1 MRNTAKRHILI
12 TVPIEPDWL
21 ARLQK
26 LSPDLQIE
34 VRPIQRDV
42 RPRSRM
48 GEIPDE
54 LWQNVE
60 IFYTPSFLPTLQQAP
75 NLRWVHLYSAGADHI
90 LKHPVMDS
98 PVIITT
104 SSGVHIVSIP
114 EYVMMMQL
122 AWFHRLPFIL
132 EQQYK
137 AQWPVGKD
145 WLAFSNVPELRGKTL
160 GIVGYGSIGRG
171 IAHLAKAFGMRIVAQ
186 QYSDDHR
193 DHGFIFPDVG
203 DPDGILPDCYYK
215 LDQLH
220 CLLQESDVV
229 VIAVPLTPQTTNLF
243 DAAAFSAM
251 KPDAFLINIAR
262 GEVCNEQDLIQALQE
277 KCIAG
282 AALDVHDP
290 EPLPPDHPLW
300 QLPNVMISPHISGGT
315 ARYPERSF
323 MIFEENLQ
331 RYLAGE
337 PLYNAVNKERG
348 Y

>member
-1 MRNTAKRHILI
+1 MSNTAKHHILI

-21 ARLQK
+21 ARLQQ
-26 LSPDLQIE
+26 LAPDWQIE
-34 VRPIQRDV
+34 ARPIRRLED
-42 RPRSRM
+42 
-48 GEIPDE
+48 IPGE

-60 IFYTPSFLPTLQQAP
+60 VLYTLEILPTPQQAP
-75 NLRWVHLYSAGADHI
+75 NLRWVHLYSAGADRI
-90 LKHPVMDS
+90 FKHPLIDAQ
-98 PVIITT
+98 VIITT
-104 SSGVHIVSIP
+104 SSGVHVVSIP
-114 EYVMMMQL
+114 EYVMMMML
-122 AWFHRLPFIL
+122 AWFHHLPFIL
-132 EQQYK
+132 ELQQK

-145 WLAFSNVPELRGKTL
+145 WLSFFSVPELRGKTI

-171 IAHLAKAFGMRIVAQ
+171 VAHLAKAFGMRIVAQ

-193 DHGFIFPDVG
+193 DHGFVFPDVG
-203 DPDGILPDCYYK
+203 DPDGILPDRYYK

-220 CLLQESDVV
+220 SLLQESDVV
-229 VIAVPLTPQTTNLF
+229 VIAVPLTPQTTHLF

-251 KPDAFLINIAR
+251 KSDAFLINIAR

-277 KCIAG
+277 KRIGG

-300 QLPNVMISPHISGGT
+300 QLPNVIISPHISGGT
-315 ARYPERSF
+315 IRYPERSF
-323 MIFEENLQ
+323 AIFEENLR

-337 PLYNAVNKERG
+337 PLYNTVSKEQG